1 MDFSLAQDYL
11 SGQISKFREWGNK
24 LGLMNIFTFENNQ
37 VQATPLVNSIVNL
50 RSMIRTSVFRTESYE
65 LVEKNQETG
74 EEKAI
79 IYHDLAIKSPNVQN
93 SIENQILELLDIQQ
107 IFLDKV
113 NEFIKCVNELDIFYK
128 IIIYHNYL
136 KKSTDSITNIQINH
150 IECCSLS
157 TVYRM
162 REKAVVELYEKLQ
175 LL

>member
-1 MDFSLAQDYL
+1 MTVVIKNSNELIDDFFLRLEEYNVLSEKNLEKMDFSLAQDYL

-107 IFLDKV
+107 IFL
-113 NEFIKCVNELDIFYK
+113 EPISYRA
-128 IIIYHNYL
+128 
-136 KKSTDSITNIQINH
+136 
-150 IECCSLS
+150 CCS
-157 TVYRM
+157 
-162 REKAVVELYEKLQ
+162 
-175 LL
+175 